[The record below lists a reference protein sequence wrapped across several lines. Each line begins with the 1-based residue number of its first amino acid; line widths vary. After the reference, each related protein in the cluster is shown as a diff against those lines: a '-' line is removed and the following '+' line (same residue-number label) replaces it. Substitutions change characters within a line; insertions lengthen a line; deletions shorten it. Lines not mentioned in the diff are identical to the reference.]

1 MYPNLKLHTDV
12 DILKQSPLVRG
23 MILALQ
29 YADENGGIGLTKS
42 DAMNRKF
49 VHWAAEHFE
58 WPKYTAAELFEM
70 HKVLNEDDMQPLW
83 PVHDLLRYLKLLRRY
98 KGVLV
103 PTKKGRA
110 LAETPAAFFD
120 LVAPVYLYQ
129 SVHDERV
136 EARGDLLGN
145 WDIFLNVINVE
156 ARAGCSLAHLVKTL
170 YGWDDD
176 DRYDP
181 AYSDARFALSFCVVR
196 PLCWL
201 GLLWEDRTGLGFFDD
216 GTFYKTPL
224 WTASL
229 KLETDGQATLRL
241 V

>member
-1 MYPNLKLHTDV
+1 MVPDLRLHTGV
-12 DILKQSPLVRG
+12 DALQHSALVRG
-23 MILALQ
+23 MILTLR

-42 DAMNRKF
+42 GAMNRKF

-58 WPKYTAAELFEM
+58 WPNYTAAELFEM
-70 HKVLNEDDMQPLW
+70 HKVLNEDDMPPLW
-83 PVHDLLRYLKLLRRY
+83 PVHDLLRYLKLMRRY

-110 LAETPAAFFD
+110 LVETPAAFFD

-136 EARGDLLGN
+136 ETRGDLLGN

-156 ARAGCSLAHLVKTL
+156 ARDGCSLAHLVKTL
-170 YGWDDD
+170 YGWDET
-176 DRYDP
+176 DRYNP
-181 AYSDARFALSFCVVR
+181 AASDARFALSACVVR

-201 GLLWEDRTGLGFFDD
+201 GLLWEDREGLGFFDD
-216 GTFYKTPL
+216 GALYKTPL
-224 WTASL
+224 WSASL
-229 KLETDGQATLRL
+229 KLETDRQETLRF

>member
-1 MYPNLKLHTDV
+1 MYPNLKLHNDV
-12 DILKQSPLVRG
+12 DVLKHSPLVRG

-29 YADENGGIGLTKS
+29 YADENGG
-42 DAMNRKF
+42 NRKF
-49 VHWAAEHFE
+49 VHWAAKHFE
-58 WPKYTAAELFEM
+58 WPNYTAAELFEM

-98 KGVLV
+98 RGVLV

-110 LAETPAAFFD
+110 LAEASAAFFD

-145 WDIFLNVINVE
+145 WNIFLNVM
-156 ARAGCSLAHLVKTL
+156 AHLVKTL
-170 YGWDDD
+170 YGWDGD
-176 DRYDP
+176 DRYDR
-181 AYSDARFALSFCVVR
+181 AYNDARFALLFCVVR

-201 GLLWEDRTGLGFFDD
+201 GLLWEDRTGLGFFGDS
-216 GTFYKTPL
+216 TYYKTPL
-224 WTASL
+224 WAASL
-229 KLETDGQATLRL
+229 KLDTDGQESLRL